1 MASGAKADSGDMN
14 KSEHAGGP
22 VMERGVAQFGE
33 LAVSEKIWRMALRCV
48 LILLVACTVCI
59 GFSGCRHTRHLSPVE
74 ARRQAIDLLTQGERY
89 EAEGEY
95 QLALEFFIQA
105 AERSPRPAIFYH
117 MGHCYAALGQ
127 YEQAIPHYQEALSLA
142 PDYALAKYELAQAEY
157 QANRLYD
164 AEQPGHRVQRAPASL
179 DSSSQNNQQSD
190 TEPKAEVESRSTPT
204 PSDLESHD
212 AAPGAHVSAAAETKP
227 LDISTE
233 TSSPTLSEVSI
244 KKTEQGVPDLRKVKH
259 LLFERE
265 SGNNAVQRYD
275 KQDSMILG
283 SFAYHFQKA
292 ESFRKKMMY
301 QEAIGEYEDAL
312 KLNPRHVQCHMM
324 LADTSRKLK
333 RFDRAEQYYLAA
345 LDLAPDNAEIYF
357 KLGNLYLEQKRY
369 PQAVTSYTRSVE
381 LNPEQCNVVNN
392 LGVVYMK
399 QNEYEKALEAFRH
412 VLVLDPGFAN
422 AYLNLGI
429 IFSDVYR
436 DRTKALLYFEKY
448 VELDGPRKD
457 EVRAWMAELKP

>member
-1 MASGAKADSGDMN
+1 MK
-14 KSEHAGGP
+14 
-22 VMERGVAQFGE
+22 RGVAQLGE
-33 LAVSEKIWRMALRCV
+33 LAVREKSWRMALGCV

-59 GFSGCRHTRHLSPVE
+59 GFIGCRHTHPLSPVD
-74 ARRQAIDLLTQGERY
+74 ARRQAVDLLAQGERY

-95 QLALEFFIQA
+95 QLALEFFNQA

-127 YEQAIPHYQEALSLA
+127 YERAIPYYQKALSLA

-212 AAPGAHVSAAAETKP
+212 AAPGANVSAAAETKP

-244 KKTEQGVPDLRKVKH
+244 QKTEQGVPSLEKVKQ

-265 SGNNAVQRYD
+265 SGNYAVQRYD

-312 KLNPRHVQCHMM
+312 KLDPRHVQCHIM

-333 RFDRAEQYYLAA
+333 RFDRAEQHYLAA
-345 LDLAPDNAEIYF
+345 LDIAPDNAEIYF

-369 PQAVTSYTRSVE
+369 PQAVTSYTCSVE
-381 LNPEQCNVVNN
+381 LNPEKCDVFNN

-399 QNEYEKALEAFRH
+399 QNEYEKAVEAFRH
-412 VLVLDPGFAN
+412 VMVLDPGFAN

>member
-1 MASGAKADSGDMN
+1 MASVAKADWNDMN

-22 VMERGVAQFGE
+22 VMKRGVAQFGE
-33 LAVSEKIWRMALRCV
+33 LAVREKSWRMALGCV

-59 GFSGCRHTRHLSPVE
+59 GFIGCRHTHSLSPVE
-74 ARRQAIDLLTQGERY
+74 ARRQAVDLLAQGERY
-89 EAEGEY
+89 EAAGEY
-95 QLALEFFIQA
+95 QLALEFFNQA
-105 AERSPRPAIFYH
+105 AEHSPRPAIFYH
-117 MGHCYAALGQ
+117 IGHCYAALGQ
-127 YEQAIPHYQEALSLA
+127 YERAIPYYQKTLSLA

-157 QANRLYD
+157 QANRILAD
-164 AEQPGHRVQRAPASL
+164 QPGHRVPRASASL
-179 DSSSQNNQQSD
+179 DSSSQNNQQSV
-190 TEPKAEVESRSTPT
+190 T
-204 PSDLESHD
+204 
-212 AAPGAHVSAAAETKP
+212 ETKP

-244 KKTEQGVPDLRKVKH
+244 QKTEQGVPSLEKVKQ
-259 LLFERE
+259 LLFDRE

-292 ESFRKKMMY
+292 ESFREKMMY

-312 KLNPRHVQCHMM
+312 KLNPRHVQCHIM

-333 RFDRAEQYYLAA
+333 RFDRAEQHYLAA
-345 LDLAPDNAEIYF
+345 LDIAPDNAESYF

-381 LNPEQCNVVNN
+381 LNPEKCDVFNN
-392 LGVVYMK
+392 LGVAYMK
-399 QNEYEKALEAFRH
+399 QNEYEKAVEAFRH

-436 DRTKALLYFEKY
+436 DGTKALFYFEQY

-457 EVRAWMAELKP
+457 EVRVWMAELKP